1 MDGDERILQVL
12 AAMES
17 GMSLRQACEHADV
30 PIGTFLGWCDADKE
44 LAEHYA
50 RARERMLD
58 MKAEELEE
66 IGEQAARA
74 ETAVEVAGLRLQS
87 DNRKWLLSKLL
98 PKRYGDK
105 LAVGGA
111 EDLPPMQTAATLT
124 DAQLAVIAAGHAAK
138 P

>member
-1 MDGDERILQVL
+1 MDDERVLQVL
-12 AAMES
+12 AGMES
-17 GMSLRQACEHADV
+17 GMSLRQACEHAGV
-30 PIGTFLGWCDADKE
+30 PPGTFMGWCDAAPE

-58 MKAEELEE
+58 MKADELEE
-66 IGEQAARA
+66 IGERAAAA
-74 ETAVEVAGLRLQS
+74 ESAVEVAGLRLQS

-105 LAVGGA
+105 LALGGA
-111 EDLPPMQTAATLT
+111 DDLPPMQMAAVMT
-124 DAQLAVIAAGHAAK
+124 DAQLQAIASRAK